1 MTHPQQRA
9 KAPRSLIVRATPV
22 ALAAAAVISTIPG
35 LAFAQ
40 AATETVVVTGIRRG
54 IESAISVKKNADGVV
69 EAISAEDIGKL
80 PDTTIA
86 ESLARLPGV
95 TTQRDRNGNAT
106 NISIRGL
113 GPDFNAYLLNGREQT
128 STGDSRAADL
138 SVYPAELIGGA
149 TVYKTGDARL
159 MSGGLA
165 GTLDNQLINPL
176 AFPGRVVAGNVSKT
190 KNGIGLP
197 ETGKGTRYSLAYVD
211 QFADRTLG
219 VALGFVSSNS
229 NSNSLANGS
238 WGSTVPVTA
247 AGSTTAQQ
255 LNVPFAGGFNF
266 ESDARK
272 DERTGLAAIL
282 SYRPNKAFSTEL
294 DVYSAK
300 IKTALK
306 KVKASGAPANGGAL
320 TNATVVGGVVTA
332 GTFALTN
339 NPTSSD
345 NNAGLIIYNENI
357 FDDDRIDSLGW
368 KGTWKFA
375 DGWSGTVDLS
385 SNKAKRI
392 EKDIEAY
399 GGVSGADTL
408 SFTNG
413 GGTPQ
418 FTLGR
423 AAAYTDPASVAIRD
437 QTGWSGV
444 NYPANA
450 AAFAGQRVPQAGYK
464 KGPTITD
471 KASALRF
478 DFTRTLGDGMFTD
491 VQFGANFAKRTKDRV
506 TDEGLIV
513 STQAGGYGRIAYPAG
528 AYVATNVGGTGLNL
542 LTFDPTD
549 DLWAGA
555 TVLRKYNDDILA
567 KTWGVEEKVTTAYA
581 RVNIDTTVASIPV
594 TGNVGL
600 QMVGT
605 NQSSSGYRSSATSNV
620 TLNNPAGALSTA
632 GTSYTDVLPSL
643 NLRGDLGNGNVVRM
657 GLGQQIARAT
667 LSDMRNSYGIGLD
680 SQSGQFVASSGNPNL
695 KPFKATAFDL
705 SFEKYLPRNQGNF
718 AIAGFYKKLD
728 TYITQTTVIG
738 DLRAQAAQ
746 YGLTPGSAGVVGRDI
761 YTAPVNGTGGNVSGV
776 EVAGSLSF
784 GLLTSGLEGFGVQGS
799 YSVTASSIELPYTI
813 GLNPTQQVNG
823 SITMTLPNLSKQNS
837 KIVLYYERA
846 GFSAFWSENRRS
858 SYLGTVTNS
867 TVGGYPALA
876 QIDAQRWVSAQIGYE
891 FQSGPVK
898 GLGLRLEGNNINKPV
913 YREFNGR
920 DTNENRTGAS
930 YGLKLSYKL
939 Q

>member
-1 MTHPQQRA
+1 MTYPQQRA
-9 KAPRSLIVRATPV
+9 NKAPRSMMLRATPV
-22 ALAAAAVISTIPG
+22 ALAAAAVMGAVPG
-35 LAFAQ
+35 LALAQ
-40 AATETVVVTGIRRG
+40 TAETVVVTGIRRG
-54 IESAISVKKNADGVV
+54 IESAINVKKNADGVV

-106 NISIRGL
+106 SISIRGL

-138 SVYPAELIGGA
+138 SVYPAELIAGA

-176 AFPGRVVAGNVSKT
+176 AFSGRVVAGNVSKT
-190 KNGIGLP
+190 KNGVGLP

-219 VALGFVSSNS
+219 VALGFVSSKS

-238 WGSTVPVTA
+238 WGSTVNVTPT
-247 AGSTTAQQ
+247 GSTTVSRID
-255 LNVPFAGGFNF
+255 VPFAGGFNF

-306 KVKASGAPANGGAL
+306 KVKASGAPANGGAI
-320 TNATVVGGVVTA
+320 TNATISGGVVTA

-339 NPTSSD
+339 NPTNTD

-357 FDDDRIDSLGW
+357 FDDDKIDSLGW

-375 DGWSGTVDLS
+375 DGWTGTFDLS

-399 GGVSGADTL
+399 GGIAGADTL

-423 AAAYTDPASVAIRD
+423 AAAYTDPASVAVRD

-450 AAFAGQRVPQAGYK
+450 GTFANQRVPQAGYK

-471 KASALRF
+471 KASAVRF
-478 DFTRTLGDGMFTD
+478 DFTRDLGDGMFTD
-491 VQFGANFAKRTKDRV
+491 VQFGANFSKRTKDRL

-513 STQAGGYGRIAYPAG
+513 STQPGGYGRIPYPSD

-555 TVLRKYNDDILA
+555 TILRKYNDDILA
-567 KTWGVEEKVTTAYA
+567 KTWGVQEKVTTAYA
-581 RVNIDTTVASIPV
+581 RVNIDTTVSKIPV

-600 QMVGT
+600 QLVGT

-620 TLNNPAGALSTA
+620 TLTNPAGELNTA
-632 GTSYTDVLPSL
+632 GTTYTDVLPSL
-643 NLRGDLGNGNVVRM
+643 NLRGDLGDGNVVRM

-667 LSDMRNSYGIGLD
+667 LSDMRNSYGIGLNN
-680 SQSGQFVASSGNPNL
+680 QTGQFVASSGNPNL
-695 KPFKATAFDL
+695 KPFKATALDL
-705 SFEKYLPRNQGNF
+705 SFEKYLPKNQGNF

-738 DLRAQAAQ
+738 DLRPVAAQ
-746 YGLTPGSAGVVGRDI
+746 YGLTPGTGAVVGRDI
-761 YTAPVNGTGGNVSGV
+761 YTAPVNGKGGSIHGV

-784 GLLTSGLEGFGVQGS
+784 GVFTPELDGFGLQGS
-799 YSVTASSIELPYTI
+799 YSVTASSIQLPYTI

-823 SITMTLPNLSKQNS
+823 SITMQLPNLSKQNS

-858 SYLGTVTNS
+858 DYLGTVTNS

-876 QIDAQRWVSAQIGYE
+876 QISAQRWVSAQIGYE
-891 FQSGPVK
+891 VQSGPVK
-898 GLGLRLEGNNINKPV
+898 GLGIRFEGNNMNKPV

-920 DTNENRTGAS
+920 DTNENKTGAS